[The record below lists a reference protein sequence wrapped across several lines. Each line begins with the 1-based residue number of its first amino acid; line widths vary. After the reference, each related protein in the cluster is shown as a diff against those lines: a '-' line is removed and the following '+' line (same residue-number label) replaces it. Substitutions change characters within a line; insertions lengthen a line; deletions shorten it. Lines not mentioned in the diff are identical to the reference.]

1 MTVSPTTGRGDALD
15 RVRRENETLYAVIK
29 TVSSS
34 LALDRVLAGIV
45 EIATDATACHA
56 CFIYFMKEERLVL
69 QAASPRYAHLVG
81 ELEWGIDEGL
91 TGWVARTRTP
101 EFIRER
107 AMEDPRMKYIP
118 ELEEERFQSMVAVP
132 LLYRSGA
139 VIGVIVLHTEAP
151 REFDD
156 DVLKFLVHTASLAAG
171 AIENAQLYE
180 ETRRR
185 VDELTTLTRLSQSL
199 AAVTLREDL
208 HDAVTRGAR
217 ELLGADSCQIWRL
230 DAEADELLLAAADPP
245 EPEGRAPRPGRAAL
259 LLDMV
264 RRERRGAAPRSDVDD
279 GERLLVAPLAAG
291 DEQLGL
297 LCCGVSGRSFGEEDA
312 ELLRAVANQTAVGLK
327 KAELIERL
335 TAENIVKDM
344 FEALA
349 AGSVKTA
356 EAKAGEARCDL
367 SRPHV
372 FLHVERAP
380 EAAGETDPREET
392 PWPELAG
399 RVQAR
404 LRRLYRRAFFDA
416 RHDSLRALVPLPAL
430 DAGAAEQLRLAC
442 EGLGA
447 DLGVDIGL
455 SDTERG
461 AASARRRM
469 REAADAARIAR
480 SLAAEWRGRLVRAP
494 RRIPLPREPRARG
507 GSARPLRAGGGG
519 ADRVRPR
526 TQRAA
531 RRHPRALPRR
541 ALQRGRQ
548 RPRPLHPSEHGAPAA
563 RADPADHEARPAGGG
578 PPVAGAGAQGRAA
591 AAGARGDRRVRS
603 ALGAS
608 APAAHRQ
615 PDPEDGVADDVRE
628 KHEQDPPRLDQD
640 GVLLRPQLDD
650 REVAQAEERQE
661 KDDRHLSDHEEEDH
675 DRGHPIAGGAGR

>member
-1 MTVSPTTGRGDALD
+1 MTVSPVTGRGNALD

-34 LALDRVLAGIV
+34 LALERVLAGIV
-45 EIATDATACHA
+45 EIATDATGCHA
-56 CFIYFMKEERLVL
+56 CFIYFLKGDRLVL
-69 QAASPRYAHLVG
+69 QAASPRYSHLVG

-107 AMEDPRMKYIP
+107 AMEDPRMKYVP

-139 VIGVIVLHTEAP
+139 VIGVVVLHTEAP

-185 VDELTTLTRLSQSL
+185 VDALTTLTRLSQAL

-217 ELLGADSCQIWRL
+217 ELLGADTCQIWRL
-230 DAEADELLLAAADPP
+230 DPEADELVLAAADPP
-245 EPEGRAPRPGRAAL
+245 EPEGRASRPGRAAL

-264 RRERRGAAPRSDVDD
+264 RREWRGERGDAPRRDVDD

-297 LCCGVSGRSFGEEDA
+297 LCCGVAGRSFGEEDS

-367 SRPHV
+367 TRPHV
-372 FLHVERAP
+372 FLHVARAP
-380 EAAGETDPREET
+380 AALGGKGKAHGREEK
-392 PWPELAG
+392 PWPELAA

-430 DAGAAEQLRLAC
+430 DTGAAEQLRLAC
-442 EGLGA
+442 EELGA

-461 AASARRRM
+461 TASARRRM

-480 SLAAEWRGRLVRAP
+480 SLAA
-494 RRIPLPREPRARG
+494 
-507 GSARPLRAGGGG
+507 GGG
-519 ADRVRPR
+519 AVSYERLGAYRYLVNLELDEAPRDRYGQAVAALIDYDRDR
-526 TQRAA
+526 NARLVDTLERYLAA
-531 RRHPRALPRR
+531 RCSVAASARALYIHPNTV
-541 ALQRGRQ
+541 RQ
-548 RPRPLHPSEHGAPAA
+548 RLERIQQITKLDLREEDLLSLELALKVA
-563 RADPADHEARPAGGG
+563 RL
-578 PPVAGAGAQGRAA
+578 
-591 AAGARGDRRVRS
+591 RRVR
-603 ALGAS
+603 
-608 APAAHRQ
+608 
-615 PDPEDGVADDVRE
+615 
-628 KHEQDPPRLDQD
+628 
-640 GVLLRPQLDD
+640 
-650 REVAQAEERQE
+650 EETGE
-661 KDDRHLSDHEEEDH
+661 
-675 DRGHPIAGGAGR
+675 

>member
-1 MTVSPTTGRGDALD
+1 MTVSPVTGRGNALD

-34 LALDRVLAGIV
+34 LALERVLAGIV
-45 EIATDATACHA
+45 EIATDATGCHA
-56 CFIYFMKEERLVL
+56 CFIYFLKGERLVL
-69 QAASPRYAHLVG
+69 QAASPRYSHLVG
-81 ELEWGIDEGL
+81 GLEWGIDEGL

-107 AMEDPRMKYIP
+107 AMEDPRMKYVP

-139 VIGVIVLHTEAP
+139 VIGVVVLHTEAP

-185 VDELTTLTRLSQSL
+185 VDALTTLTRLSQAL

-217 ELLGADSCQIWRL
+217 ELLGADTCQIWRL
-230 DAEADELLLAAADPP
+230 DPEADELVLAAADPP
-245 EPEGRAPRPGRAAL
+245 EPEGRASRPGRAAL

-264 RRERRGAAPRSDVDD
+264 RREWRGERGDAPRGDMDD

-297 LCCGVSGRSFGEEDA
+297 LCCGVAGRSFGEEDL

-367 SRPHV
+367 TRPHV

-380 EAAGETDPREET
+380 AALGGKGRADGHEEK

-430 DAGAAEQLRLAC
+430 DTGAAEQLRLAC
-442 EGLGA
+442 EELGA
-447 DLGVDIGL
+447 ELGVDIGL
-455 SDTERG
+455 SDAERG

-480 SLAAEWRGRLVRAP
+480 SLAA
-494 RRIPLPREPRARG
+494 
-507 GSARPLRAGGGG
+507 GGG
-519 ADRVRPR
+519 AVSYERLGAYRYLVNLELDEAPRDRYGQAVAALIDYDRDR
-526 TQRAA
+526 NARLVDTLECYLAA
-531 RRHPRALPRR
+531 RCSVAASARALYIHPNTV
-541 ALQRGRQ
+541 RQ
-548 RPRPLHPSEHGAPAA
+548 RLERIQQITKLDLREEDLLSLELALKVA
-563 RADPADHEARPAGGG
+563 RL
-578 PPVAGAGAQGRAA
+578 
-591 AAGARGDRRVRS
+591 RRVR
-603 ALGAS
+603 
-608 APAAHRQ
+608 
-615 PDPEDGVADDVRE
+615 
-628 KHEQDPPRLDQD
+628 
-640 GVLLRPQLDD
+640 
-650 REVAQAEERQE
+650 EETGE
-661 KDDRHLSDHEEEDH
+661 
-675 DRGHPIAGGAGR
+675 